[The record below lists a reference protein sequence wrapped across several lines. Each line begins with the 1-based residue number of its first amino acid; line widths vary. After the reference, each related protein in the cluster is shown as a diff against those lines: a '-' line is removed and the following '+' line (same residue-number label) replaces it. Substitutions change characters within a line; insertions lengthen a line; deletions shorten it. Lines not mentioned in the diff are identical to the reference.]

1 MNSLVPKLKTVEQR
15 LSKKRGRF
23 WIFALLQRE
32 DSSGKWDLLVSAAWL
47 QEEDRQSLDHI
58 IAALEQEFDRDD
70 FLQLSRIVV
79 LNPDNPVVQ
88 ELSLAFSQ
96 EHRPTFIQNITVNGM
111 QFVQGVI
118 ITSRRSE
125 ADLAAAP

>member
-1 MNSLVPKLKTVEQR
+1 MNSLVPKLKTIEQR
-15 LSKKRGRF
+15 LSKKKGRF

-32 DSSGKWDLLVSAAWL
+32 DSAGKWDLLVSAAWL

-58 IAALEQEFDRDD
+58 ISALEQDFDRDD
-70 FLQLSRIVV
+70 FLQLSRVVV

-118 ITSRRSE
+118 ITSRRPE
-125 ADLAAAP
+125 ADLASAP

>member
-15 LSKKRGRF
+15 LSKKKGRF

-32 DSSGKWDLLVSAAWL
+32 DSAGMWDLLVSATWL
-47 QEEDRQSLDHI
+47 QEGDRQSLDYI
-58 IAALEQEFDRDD
+58 IAALEQEFDRED

-96 EHRPTFIQNITVNGM
+96 EHRATFTQSITVNGM

-118 ITSRRSE
+118 ITSRRPE
-125 ADLAAAP
+125 ADLATAP